1 MPLVS
6 LIQTSIHIAILHTDA
21 TLSPVFAIALA
32 TLQALGWI
40 IVSSIWTQCEVSP
53 TPFCPQTYMA
63 DGGRSLSMGLTAFKD
78 ALAWIITVLYFVTIV
93 LGVKQMRY
101 MERAGG
107 KDEKGFYELEE
118 YPPGPYESRV

>member
-21 TLSPVFAIALA
+21 ILSPVFAIATA

-40 IVSSIWTQCEVSP
+40 VVSAIWTHCESSP
-53 TPFCPQTYMA
+53 TPLCPQMYMA
-63 DGGRSLSMGLTAFKD
+63 DGGRSLSIGLTAFKD
-78 ALAWIITVLYFVTIV
+78 VLAWVIAVLYFVTIA
-93 LGVKQMRY
+93 LEVKQMRY
-101 MERAGG
+101 MERADG
-107 KDEKGFYELEE
+107 KDGNGFYELED